1 MVMTDSNNEI
11 LSKSALLVQIGQDFY
26 RRGWVLGTSGNFSAV
41 ANQTPLRLLITASG
55 MHKGQLTPEQFVQ
68 IDEDAKVLA
77 GTGRPSDETHLHLAL
92 IRQRGA
98 QSVLHTHSV
107 WSTILSDAFA
117 ANSGLKIS
125 GYEML
130 KGLAGVRTHE
140 HEEWLP
146 ILENSQ
152 DMAALAGKL
161 EAVLQTYPQMH
172 GFLLRGHG
180 LYTWGQSIQET
191 LRHVEI
197 FEFLLEVTGRTLFK
211 EK

>member
-1 MVMTDSNNEI
+1 MTDSNEEHI
-11 LSKSALLVQIGQDFY
+11 SKANFLAQIGRDFY

-41 ANQTPLRLLITASG
+41 TNQTPLRLLITASG
-55 MHKGQLTPEQFVQ
+55 NHKGQLTAEDFVQ
-68 IDEDAKVLA
+68 IDETATVLTGA
-77 GTGRPSDETHLHLAL
+77 GRPSDETHLHLAL
-92 IRQRGA
+92 VGQRGA

-117 ANSGLKIS
+117 KDGGLKIA

-152 DMAALAGKL
+152 DIRALAAKL
-161 EAVLQTYPQMH
+161 ETMLQTQPQMH

-180 LYTWGQSIQET
+180 LYTWGQSIQEAH
-191 LRHVEI
+191 RHVEI
-197 FEFLLEVTGRTLFK
+197 LEFLLEVTGRTLFK
-211 EK
+211 EFP